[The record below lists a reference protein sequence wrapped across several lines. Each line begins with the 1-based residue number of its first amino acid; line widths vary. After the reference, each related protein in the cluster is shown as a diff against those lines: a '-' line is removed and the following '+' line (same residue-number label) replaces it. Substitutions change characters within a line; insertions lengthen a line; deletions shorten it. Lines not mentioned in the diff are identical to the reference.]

1 MDLDACDRDAK
12 MYCIMGMTF
21 LEINKGKSPWR
32 TKCLELIIHIY
43 YLKGD
48 KYDL

>member
-21 LEINKGKSPWR
+21 LEINIKEKVHGGPNA
-32 TKCLELIIHIY
+32 
-43 YLKGD
+43 
-48 KYDL
+48 